1 MTRLSR
7 RTVVAALAALPAV
20 WRPALAQSADDPVAT
35 VRGLYDRR
43 TGTSDQ
49 PFLSARLKRLF
60 DEQIARSRQ
69 ADEVM
74 PGLDFD
80 YACGCQDHDDGFRAS
95 VRLTQAARDATSAE
109 VVSSFRLFGQDSE
122 IRFDLVHENG
132 RWLIDD
138 VRQPGTDGWT
148 LSHLLQTRN

>member
-1 MTRLSR
+1 MNGPSR
-7 RTVVAALAALPAV
+7 RALLSGIATLAALPG
-20 WRPALAQSADDPVAT
+20 PALAQSADDPVAT
-35 VRGLYDRR
+35 VRSLYDRP

-80 YACGCQDHDDGFRAS
+80 YACGCQDHDDGFRTS
-95 VRLTQAARDATSAE
+95 LRLAQAARDAASAE
-109 VVSSFRLFGQDSE
+109 VVSSFRLFGQDGE
-122 IRFDLVHENG
+122 IRFDLIHETG

-148 LSHLLQTRN
+148 LSHLLQTQN